1 MTDPQQPDISA
12 AADNLIRNEAPDR
25 HLRALLIE
33 LEETAAE
40 LRAELDA
47 RRGVE
52 QLLRNESASTRH
64 KQPVAGDAVRGNEH
78 GDERLSP
85 AQLAE
90 LDRVPEYLAT
100 NRGSWTNLFKLLREF
115 RTEMREGRNHE
126 T

>member
-1 MTDPQQPDISA
+1 MTDPQQPDVSA
-12 AADNLIRNEAPDR
+12 AADDLIRNEAPDR

-47 RRGVE
+47 RHGAE
-52 QLLRNESASTRH
+52 QVLREESAGAPTE
-64 KQPVAGDAVRGNEH
+64 QPADASAAPRG
-78 GDERLSP
+78 GDERLTP
-85 AQLAE
+85 EQLAE

-115 RTEMREGRNHE
+115 RTEMREGHNHE
-126 T
+126 A

>member
-52 QLLRNESASTRH
+52 QLLRNESASTQH
-64 KQPVAGDAVRGNEH
+64 TQPVAGDTVH
-78 GDERLSP
+78 GDERLSH

-90 LDRVPEYLAT
+90 LDRVPEYLTT

>member
-1 MTDPQQPDISA
+1 MTDPQQPDVSA
-12 AADNLIRNEAPDR
+12 AADDLIRNEAPDR

-47 RRGVE
+47 RHGAE
-52 QLLRNESASTRH
+52 QVLREESDEAPQEQPADASAAPH
-64 KQPVAGDAVRGNEH
+64 G
-78 GDERLSP
+78 GDERLTP
-85 AQLAE
+85 EQLAE

-115 RTEMREGRNHE
+115 RTQMREGHNHE
-126 T
+126 A